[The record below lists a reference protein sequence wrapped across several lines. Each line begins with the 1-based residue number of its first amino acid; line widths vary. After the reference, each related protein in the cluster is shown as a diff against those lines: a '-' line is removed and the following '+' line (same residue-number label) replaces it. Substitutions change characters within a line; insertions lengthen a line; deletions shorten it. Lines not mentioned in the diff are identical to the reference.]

1 MRRLSFV
8 ITTVKL
14 YTLKYECKV
23 WGDRFGHPFSRS
35 PKLRFHFLYLL
46 RQLRLTFRFRR
57 AIHIMAHT
65 LAVYRRRISSMPA
78 ILGELL
84 SVSRECPAP
93 WQEQGSLFPVEILPA
108 QTTDLSLSLLRI
120 FFSVNYLG
128 FTSKIHAF
136 FQCPENYFIEVP
148 MTSNM
153 HNFF

>member
-14 YTLKYECKV
+14 YTLKYKCKV

-46 RQLRLTFRFRR
+46 RQLRHTFRFRR

-65 LAVYRRRISSMPA
+65 LAVYRRRISSLPA

-84 SVSRECPAP
+84 AVSRECLAP
-93 WQEQGSLFPVEILPA
+93 CHAQGSLFPVEVLPA
-108 QTTDLSLSLLRI
+108 QTTDLSLSLLRL
-120 FFSVNYLG
+120 FLFCELFGVHFKDTRLFPVSGKLFYWSPNDFKY
-128 FTSKIHAF
+128 A
-136 FQCPENYFIEVP
+136 
-148 MTSNM
+148 
-153 HNFF
+153 